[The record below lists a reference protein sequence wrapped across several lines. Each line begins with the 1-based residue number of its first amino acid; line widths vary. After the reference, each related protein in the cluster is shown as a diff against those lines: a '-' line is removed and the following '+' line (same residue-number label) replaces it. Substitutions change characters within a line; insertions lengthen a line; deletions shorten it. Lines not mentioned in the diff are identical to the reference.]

1 MTEQARAP
9 RPLAAITGGSS
20 GIGKA
25 FAEALGPT
33 HDLLLIARD
42 EDRLAAVAL
51 DVRSRFGSAVDVL
64 AADLSSDAG
73 IELAAQRLVA
83 EPALAMLINDA
94 GFGSRGLFWET
105 DFAGQVAM
113 HQVHVMATMRLTH
126 AALGQMVAR
135 NAGTIINVSSIAA
148 FMRRAGSVSYCSTK
162 SWVAT
167 FTEGLYLE
175 LESVGSRVRV
185 QALALTRNR
194 AAAEDLVHDSVCN
207 ALAARESF
215 IPGTNFA
222 AWMHRI
228 LRNRFISDLRRRRD
242 AVDVDDLPEGL
253 FATGAAHEDRLALKE
268 LSRAI
273 AGLPADQRE
282 ALMLVA
288 VQGMSYEELA
298 ESTGC
303 PVGTAK
309 SRVFRA
315 RRQLQAW
322 MLGETPVE
330 RLEAERSAERSRV
343 RRAAE
348 APAAGREL
356 VV

>member
-73 IELAAQRLVA
+73 IELAAQRLAA

-185 QALALTRNR
+185 QALCPGFTYSNFH
-194 AAAEDLVHDSVCN
+194 AAAGIADRSKVAPASYWMTAQAVV
-207 ALAARESF
+207 AASLAALPSGKPIV
-215 IPGTNFA
+215 IPGRRYQWISFLYSTVPTPLRLYLESPRRPSFA
-222 AWMHRI
+222 
-228 LRNRFISDLRRRRD
+228 
-242 AVDVDDLPEGL
+242 
-253 FATGAAHEDRLALKE
+253 RLSK
-268 LSRAI
+268 
-273 AGLPADQRE
+273 
-282 ALMLVA
+282 
-288 VQGMSYEELA
+288 
-298 ESTGC
+298 
-303 PVGTAK
+303 
-309 SRVFRA
+309 
-315 RRQLQAW
+315 
-322 MLGETPVE
+322 
-330 RLEAERSAERSRV
+330 
-343 RRAAE
+343 
-348 APAAGREL
+348 
-356 VV
+356 